1 MEDPLLK
8 KTLHINSLD
17 EWRELC
23 LKCRRCPLHKGA
35 RNVVFGEGDPH
46 ARIMFIGEGPGGEE
60 DRLGRPFV
68 GAAGKLL
75 DRIFSAAGW
84 RREELYIAN
93 IVKCRPPGNRNP
105 MQEEIETCYPLL
117 VKQIELIDP
126 PIIVTLG
133 AVAAKVLLDSRDF
146 YITRERG
153 KWRQLGSRMLMPT
166 FHPAALLRDP
176 SKKRPVWEDIKQVM
190 ALYKEYA

>member
-1 MEDPLLK
+1 LEDPLLK

-105 MQEEIETCYPLL
+105 LQEEIETCYPLL